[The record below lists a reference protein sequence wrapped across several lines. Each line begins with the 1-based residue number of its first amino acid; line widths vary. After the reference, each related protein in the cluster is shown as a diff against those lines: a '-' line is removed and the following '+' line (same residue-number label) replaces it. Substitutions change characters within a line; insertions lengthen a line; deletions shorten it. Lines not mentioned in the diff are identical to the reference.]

1 MEKLRFFLRL
11 AVTGIIL
18 FAGIVLFWLGNVLL
32 VPKLQYTKYHSQL
45 VVKTVSDTFS
55 APEKELKSLAQK
67 AETLNRR
74 IEKLTPGNAFLI
86 INTSEN
92 TFELYKNNQVIRRGV
107 CSTGS
112 FIELLV
118 DSTKSYMFETP
129 KGALTVRGKITN
141 PVWHKP
147 DWAFIE
153 EGLPVPPRNHHS
165 RYEKNV
171 LGDYALSLGDGYL
184 IHGTLY
190 QRFLGMPVTHG
201 CVRMGDEDLEVV
213 YNAMQIGS
221 KVFIY

>member
-1 MEKLRFFLRL
+1 MEKFLKIVRP
-11 AVTGIIL
+11 VITGIIIL
-18 FAGIVLFWLGNVLL
+18 VVIALFWLGNVFL
-32 VPKLQYTKYHSQL
+32 VPKIQYSKYHAAL
-45 VVKTVSDTFS
+45 VMKGSPDTVSVS
-55 APEKELKSLAQK
+55 EKEMK
-67 AETLNRR
+67 ALQTKAAALDRK
-74 IEKLTPGNAFLI
+74 IDKLTPGNAFLI
-86 INTSEN
+86 INTSDN
-92 TFELYKNNQVIRRGV
+92 SFALYKNNQVIRRGV

-112 FIELLV
+112 FIELQV

-153 EGLPVPPRNHHS
+153 EGLPVPPPNHPS

-171 LGDYALSLGDGYL
+171 LGDYALSLGDGYM

-213 YNAMQIGS
+213 YNTMQIGS
-221 KVFIY
+221 KVFVY

>member
-1 MEKLRFFLRL
+1 MEKLRIFLRL

-18 FAGIVLFWLGNVLL
+18 FTGIVLFWLGNVLL
-32 VPKLQYTKYHSQL
+32 IPKLQYTKYHSHL
-45 VVKTVSDTFS
+45 AVKAVSDTFA
-55 APEKELKSLAQK
+55 APEKELKSLVQK

-86 INTSEN
+86 INTTEN

-153 EGLPVPPRNHHS
+153 EGLPVPPRGHSS

-201 CVRMGDEDLEVV
+201 CVRLGDEDLEVV
-213 YNAMQIGS
+213 YNTMQLGS